1 MDTAIQQHREITAF
15 FDDRET
21 ADRAIAAL
29 GAAGLM
35 QSDIRL
41 VEGQNADL
49 NASPASDKGF
59 FEMLGDFFM
68 PDDDRNT
75 YAEGLRRGG
84 YMVSVMASGEQAD
97 SAMDILDLEGSI
109 DMDERAQSWE
119 SEGWTGRGASDN
131 TPMPGGAG
139 MSGMGMSD
147 PAFMDGQTRD
157 TGDYGNDAIDRRS
170 PMSGDVHATM
180 SDSAPMRDDGVI
192 EVMAEKLRVGKR
204 DVTSGHVRVRSYVVE
219 EPAQADVTLRSERVE
234 INRTPVDRAVT
245 GSVDAFADRTIE
257 VAETSEEAVVSKVA
271 RVVEE
276 ISLGKVT
283 DTRTET
289 VTDTVRHTEVEIED
303 DRNDDRPLR

>member
-29 GAAGLM
+29 GEAGLM

-41 VEGQNADL
+41 VEGQNADM
-49 NASPASDKGF
+49 NAAPASDKGF
-59 FEMLGDFFM
+59 IEMLGNFFM

-84 YMVSVMASGEQAD
+84 YMVSVMASGDQAET
-97 SAMDILDLEGSI
+97 AMDILDLEGSI

-119 SEGWTGRGASDN
+119 SEGWTGRTGADN
-131 TPMPGGAG
+131 TPILSGTGMGDSALMDGGAG
-139 MSGMGMSD
+139 
-147 PAFMDGQTRD
+147 
-157 TGDYGNDAIDRRS
+157 DYGDDTIDRTA
-170 PMSGDVHATM
+170 PIAGDVHTGIG
-180 SDSAPMRDDGVI
+180 STTTRDDGVI
-192 EVMAEKLRVGKR
+192 EVMAEKLQVGKR
-204 DVTSGHVRVRSYVVE
+204 DVTSGRVRVRSYVVE
-219 EPAQADVTLRSERVE
+219 EPAQAEVTLRSERVE

-245 GSVDAFADRTIE
+245 GGFDAFADRTIE
-257 VAETSEEAVVSKVA
+257 VAETSEEAVISKVA

-276 ISLGKVT
+276 ISLGKVS

-303 DRNDDRPLR
+303 DRKDDRPLR